1 MDKKHFDTI
10 EDAVE
15 DIRQGKLVI
24 VIDDEDREDEGDFIG
39 AADRVTTEMVNFITK
54 EARGLL
60 CVAITMDRAKE
71 LQLDPM
77 VQRNTSQHETNFTV
91 SVDALAEGVTTGI
104 SVYDRQ

>member
-1 MDKKHFDTI
+1 MYKKNFDSI
-10 EDAVE
+10 DAALE

-39 AADRVTTEMVNFITK
+39 AAELVTNEMINFITR

-60 CVAITMDRAKE
+60 CVAVTMKRAKE

-77 VQRNTSQHETNFTV
+77 VQRNT
-91 SVDALAEGVTTGI
+91 
-104 SVYDRQ
+104 